1 MELTA
6 ADIKTYRERGYLLL
20 DKVIYDRELS
30 VLDAAMREV
39 VAGDGPQVAREPSG
53 EPHVVYG
60 MHQLDPR
67 LTALS
72 RHPAIVNP
80 AMQILGK
87 EVYVHQSRV
96 NVKQTGGSIVKW
108 HQDFG
113 TYHRVDGV
121 PRPDGIMI
129 AVFLDDITPCNAPV
143 LAIPGSHKHGLVSE
157 ALPDPT
163 SEDFEAV
170 SRYRFDIQ
178 PERLASLTAEHGVEP
193 IMGPKG
199 SVLFMDMTVVHGSTV
214 NITPLRRVILYLNV
228 CTTDNQGTSFERP
241 EYYAARDF
249 NGIVP
254 DGADCLTRFA
264 S

>member
-20 DKVIYDRELS
+20 DKAISDSELF
-30 VLDAAMREV
+30 VLDAAMQEV

-60 MHQLDPR
+60 MHLLDPR

-72 RHPAIVNP
+72 RHPAIVKP

-129 AVFLDDITPCNAPV
+129 AVFLDDITLQRA
-143 LAIPGSHKHGLVSE
+143 GSGH
-157 ALPDPT
+157 
-163 SEDFEAV
+163 
-170 SRYRFDIQ
+170 SRITQTWLGIRGF
-178 PERLASLTAEHGVEP
+178 T
-193 IMGPKG
+193 G
-199 SVLFMDMTVVHGSTV
+199 S
-214 NITPLRRVILYLNV
+214 
-228 CTTDNQGTSFERP
+228 NQ
-241 EYYAARDF
+241 
-249 NGIVP
+249 
-254 DGADCLTRFA
+254 
-264 S
+264 